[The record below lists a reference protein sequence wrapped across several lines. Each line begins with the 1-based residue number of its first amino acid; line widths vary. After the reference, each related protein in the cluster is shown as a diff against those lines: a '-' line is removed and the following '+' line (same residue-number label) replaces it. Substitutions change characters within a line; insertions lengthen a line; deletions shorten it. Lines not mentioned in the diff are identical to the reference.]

1 MLINRIPMEILPAGA
16 STEQPSGDKGLSA
29 VAVALLYHS
38 GEIPAVNIPKGTKKL
53 RSYIF
58 NDCWPSSDLVVTV
71 PEGVTEV
78 HSKAFCNCQLGS
90 VEFPSTVT
98 VLPAD
103 CFTDASPQKLIFH
116 APKDSIAGY
125 PWGAD
130 NEPEVEWR
138 G

>member
-1 MLINRIPMEILPAGA
+1 MLINLIPMEILPASA
-16 STEQPSGDKGLSA
+16 TVEPTEDKGLSA

-38 GEIPAVNIPKGTKKL
+38 GEIPSVNIPEGTKKL
-53 RSYIF
+53 RGYIF
-58 NDCWPSSDLVVTV
+58 NDCWPSTPLVVTV

-78 HSKAFCNCQLGS
+78 ASKAFCNCDLGS

-98 VLPAD
+98 ALPAD
-103 CFTDASPQKLIFH
+103 CFTDASPGKIIFH
-116 APKDSIAGY
+116 ATKDSITGF